1 MTDTEQLKSRI
12 DDALGRIRAQAGHAS
27 KIERKLKDV
36 EARRAK
42 DIEELDTLVEQL
54 KPLVGEN

>member
-1 MTDTEQLKSRI
+1 MTETEQLEARI
-12 DDALGRIRAQAGHAS
+12 DTALARIRAQAGQAAALNQ
-27 KIERKLKDV
+27 KLEAV

-54 KPLVGEN
+54 KPLVGEA